1 MDGLERSVNNK
12 HDLLNLGSEVMS
24 NGNGQDAS
32 EWDEEDVRA
41 ILLNPVYTMGSSPS
55 VSNEQWIFAQ
65 QKLLGELGVDEYL
78 KRLLTVIHETFEGVV
93 E

>member
-1 MDGLERSVNNK
+1 
-12 HDLLNLGSEVMS
+12 MS

-41 ILLNPVYTMGSSPS
+41 ILLNPVHTMGSSPT
-55 VSNEQWIFAQ
+55 VSNEQWISAQ
-65 QKLLGELGVDEYL
+65 QKLLGELGVDAYL
-78 KRLLTVIHETFEGVV
+78 RRLLTVIHETFGGVV

>member
-1 MDGLERSVNNK
+1 MERSVNNK
-12 HDLLNLGSEVMS
+12 YDLLNLESEVMS

-41 ILLNPVYTMGSSPS
+41 ILLNPVYTMGSSPT
-55 VSNEQWIFAQ
+55 VSNEQWILAQ
-65 QKLLGELGVDEYL
+65 QKLLGELGADEYL

>member
-1 MDGLERSVNNK
+1 MYWERSVNNE

-41 ILLNPVYTMGSSPS
+41 ILLNPVYTMGSSPT
-55 VSNEQWIFAQ
+55 VSNEQWILAQ
-65 QKLLGELGVDEYL
+65 QKLLGELGADEYL
-78 KRLLTVIHETFEGVV
+78 KRLLTVIHETFARVV